1 MILDSNSKRPEI
13 DYPCEWG
20 YKVIGNNVDNMLM
33 AIEQAAS
40 GLEYSVTP
48 SNISKNGNYFS
59 LNFRMEVPNEVVR
72 NIVYDKL
79 DKSEAVIMVL

>member
-1 MILDSNSKRPEI
+1 MILDSNSRRPEI
-13 DYPCEWG
+13 EYPCEWG
-20 YKVIGNNVDNMLM
+20 YKVIGNNVDQMLE
-33 AIEQAAS
+33 AIENASS

-72 NIVYDKL
+72 NIVYEKL

>member
-1 MILDSNSKRPEI
+1 MILDSNSRRPEI

-20 YKVIGNNVDNMLM
+20 YKVIGKNVDKMLE
-33 AIEQAAS
+33 AIEHAAS

-48 SNISKNGNYFS
+48 SNISKHGKYFS
-59 LNFRMEVPNEVVR
+59 LNCRMEVPNEVVR
-72 NIVYDKL
+72 NIVYEKL